1 MPAAEELVIDTSVTI
16 AWCIKDEAD
25 PYADS
30 VARGLAQMRAFVPS
44 IWPLEVSNALLMAER
59 RKRST
64 ESETAQ
70 WTRFLS
76 ALPLTIDSP
85 PLSHVF
91 AAILS
96 LGRTHGLTAYDAAYL
111 ELAMRRGLPMATLD
125 RDLKSAASKLGVE
138 LYQPPK
144 KRKSP

>member
-1 MPAAEELVIDTSVTI
+1 MPDTEELVIDTSITI

-30 VARGLAQMRAFVPS
+30 IARGLVGMQAYVPS

-64 ESETAQ
+64 EAETAQ
-70 WTRFLS
+70 WTKFLS
-76 ALPLTIDSP
+76 ALPVAIDCP
-85 PLSHVF
+85 PLPHVF
-91 AAILS
+91 RAILS
-96 LGRTHGLTAYDAAYL
+96 VSRTHGLTAYDAAYL
-111 ELAMRRGLPMATLD
+111 ELAMRRGLPLATLD
-125 RDLKSAASKLGVE
+125 KELKSAASKVGVK